1 MNHYKTILFLI
12 AVGVMLFSSES
23 CKKDDPNPV
32 RKEVSILQDDF
43 DTPEIWTIY
52 KSDPSGF
59 IAISS
64 SQFFSGGVLSLYAYQ
79 GEDCDRKKAE
89 RNFEITASIQETLNT
104 SDTLF
109 FDVTIMESSLSA
121 SGNLTA
127 VFQFNDLNLR
137 LDLNKEYKEPTSIR
151 VTLVNWVITEVIEN
165 ETPINDYQI
174 TASKGINTNSGV
186 IISADACGADLYA
199 EASLVIS
206 HFELSYP
213 KWTID

>member
-1 MNHYKTILFLI
+1 MTQIQCVRRFQFCRMILTPLKFGLFINRILRDSSLFHHHNSLAVVFSVCMPIKVKI
-12 AVGVMLFSSES
+12 ATE
-23 CKKDDPNPV
+23 
-32 RKEVSILQDDF
+32 
-43 DTPEIWTIY
+43 
-52 KSDPSGF
+52 
-59 IAISS
+59 
-64 SQFFSGGVLSLYAYQ
+64 
-79 GEDCDRKKAE
+79 KKAE